1 MKKIAVLNIK
11 GGAAKTATVT
21 SVAHMLATQYNK
33 RVLIVDLD
41 PQGNTTGRFSNINIY
56 DRLQRK
62 LDGKIEAIDNSI
74 SNLLMNPEMDVH
86 QCIRHTV
93 YENLDIIPSDL
104 QLGDVQD
111 RIKADVTTPAQFRLK
126 KHIRKIEDEYDYCIM
141 DCSPSV
147 SIANVNGL
155 AVCDEVYIP
164 TTIDGDSLEG
174 VAYALELIRNVT
186 EYNESLKIA
195 GCFFTRWD
203 ERQKAPK
210 VAYEL
215 LEEMI
220 PGLILPFHMYKTT
233 LIDEGS
239 YTNTPLLEADRN
251 KRLNKTTIS
260 YLHLSEYIM
269 ADDKE
274 AFLKKYNSENRTF
287 LTIGQFTD
295 DSKDVKDEVLRKLKT
310 EGVMEPLEV
319 KEEGSS
325 YKIVKGGEIFDGIV
339 KLNKEKMWDRYRPI
353 PVKVVG

>member
-1 MKKIAVLNIK
+1 MKKVAVLNIK

-21 SVAHMLATQYNK
+21 SVAHMLATQYGK
-33 RVLIVDLD
+33 KVLIVDLD
-41 PQGNTTGRFSNINIY
+41 PQGNTTGRFSNVNIY

-93 YENLDIIPSDL
+93 YKNLDIIPSDL

-111 RIKADVTTPAQFRLK
+111 RIKADVTTPPQFRLK
-126 KHIRKIEDEYDYCIM
+126 KHIRKIEGEYDYCIM

-174 VAYALELIRNVT
+174 VAYALELIKNVT
-186 EYNESLKIA
+186 EYNEKLTIA

-260 YLHLSEYIM
+260 YLHLTEYMM
-269 ADDKE
+269 ADDKG
-274 AFLKKYNSENRTF
+274 AFLEKFAKEKRTF
-287 LTIGQFTD
+287 LTIGQLKCD
-295 DSKDVKDEVLRKLKT
+295 NKKPESSVLERIEKD
-310 EGVMEPLEV
+310 GVTEPLEV
-319 KEEGSS
+319 REKGNDYEVVEG
-325 YKIVKGGEIFDGIV
+325 KDTLRAITQM
-339 KLNKEKMWDRYRPI
+339 NAEKAWDRYRPI
-353 PVKVVG
+353 PVKVVE

>member
-41 PQGNTTGRFSNINIY
+41 PQGNTTGRFSNVNIY

-74 SNLLMNPEMDVH
+74 SNLLMNPEMDAH

-93 YENLDIIPSDL
+93 YGNLDIIPSDL

-126 KHIRKIEDEYDYCIM
+126 KHIRKLEEEYDYCIM

-186 EYNESLKIA
+186 EYNENLKIA

-220 PGLILPFHMYKTT
+220 PGVILPFYMYKTT

-260 YLHLSEYIM
+260 YLHLTEYIM

-274 AFLKKYNSENRTF
+274 EFLEKFRKETRTY
-287 LTIGQFTD
+287 LTVGQLYVEGQNLAPGMLT
-295 DSKDVKDEVLRKLKT
+295 KVEK
-310 EGVMEPLEV
+310 EGVTEPLEV
-319 KEEGSS
+319 KAVGNDYEV
-325 YKIVKGGEIFDGIV
+325 VKGKEVARAII
-339 KLNKEKMWDRYRPI
+339 KLNSEKLWDRYRPI
-353 PVKVVG
+353 PAKIIE

>member
-74 SNLLMNPEMDVH
+74 SNLLMNPEMDVR

-186 EYNESLKIA
+186 EYNEGLKIA

-251 KRLNKTTIS
+251 RRLNKTTIS

-274 AFLKKYNSENRTF
+274 AFLKKYNRENRTF

-295 DSKDVKDEVLRKLKT
+295 DSKDVEDEVLLRLKT
-310 EGVMEPLEV
+310 EGVREPLEV
-319 KEEGSS
+319 REEGSS

>member
-93 YENLDIIPSDL
+93 CENLDIIPSDL

-274 AFLKKYNSENRTF
+274 AFLKKYNRENRTF